1 LKNKNIIQDIK
12 RQSMKKKAIKVE
24 YRKDSES
31 FPEWLKYEIT
41 ILNEDGTTDKVPAY
55 GKDLQD
61 ALSRVVHDERAEKI
75 QSKTNL
81 IPWWAWVI
89 VYFAYMATIS
99 TWSINANSPG
109 VILFGLLG
117 TILFILGMKKLT
129 TKRNKDLK
137 Q

>member
-1 LKNKNIIQDIK
+1 
-12 RQSMKKKAIKVE
+12 MKKKAIKVE

-41 ILNEDGTTDKVPAY
+41 ILNEDGTTEKIPAY

-61 ALSRVVHDERAEKI
+61 ALSRVVHDERVDKI
-75 QSKTNL
+75 QNKTNL

-89 VYFAYMATIS
+89 VYFAYMTTIS

-117 TILFILGMKKLT
+117 TVLFILGMKKLT

>member
-1 LKNKNIIQDIK
+1 
-12 RQSMKKKAIKVE
+12 MKKKAIKVE

-41 ILNEDGTTDKVPAY
+41 VLNEDGTTEKIPAY

-61 ALSRVVHDERAEKI
+61 ALSRVVHDERVDKI

-89 VYFAYMATIS
+89 VYFAYMTTIS

-109 VILFGLLG
+109 VILFGLVG
-117 TILFILGMKKLT
+117 TVLFILGMKKLT